1 MVQAR
6 LTKLLDTAWPA
17 LALVLVAAGVVRLG
31 YVLTL
36 ENALNVTFE
45 ADPLTYDQLAR
56 NLLAGRPYVGASFY
70 FPTGTENPT
79 AYWDPLYPLL
89 LAGIYALV
97 GHDLLAVRLVQVVL
111 GVASCGLLYVLG
123 HSVFGPRIGLL
134 GAGFAA
140 IYPFFIYYT
149 GQLLT
154 ETLFIFLILTLLTL
168 ARATAQRRIRGTL
181 AVLTLGITAGL
192 TVLTRAEALYFAVLL
207 IVVLGWWSV
216 PLHGGVH
223 HGAPLRARLISL
235 IALVVV
241 FAATLLPWV
250 GFNYARFDRL
260 FVTTKL
266 GYNLYTYYHPRMTAD
281 QRVRS
286 ADIPLPDLTG
296 LSEPEREA
304 RLLSEGLGF
313 MANDPARTA
322 RFMVAKAG
330 LLFKLTPSNEINR
343 RYALVSLLSYGV
355 LVPFMVIG
363 AILSLRHW
371 PLTWPLLL
379 WAAMGSASGILV
391 FAGIR
396 LRMRIE
402 PILLLFA
409 AVGIV
414 ELVPWLLRS
423 RRGAGREVDQPERV
437 GG

>member
-1 MVQAR
+1 
-6 LTKLLDTAWPA
+6 
-17 LALVLVAAGVVRLG
+17 
-31 YVLTL
+31 
-36 ENALNVTFE
+36 
-45 ADPLTYDQLAR
+45 
-56 NLLAGRPYVGASFY
+56 
-70 FPTGTENPT
+70 
-79 AYWDPLYPLL
+79 
-89 LAGIYALV
+89 
-97 GHDLLAVRLVQVVL
+97 
-111 GVASCGLLYVLG
+111 
-123 HSVFGPRIGLL
+123 
-134 GAGFAA
+134 
-140 IYPFFIYYT
+140 
-149 GQLLT
+149 
-154 ETLFIFLILTLLTL
+154 
-168 ARATAQRRIRGTL
+168 
-181 AVLTLGITAGL
+181 
-192 TVLTRAEALYFAVLL
+192 
-207 IVVLGWWSV
+207 
-216 PLHGGVH
+216 
-223 HGAPLRARLISL
+223 
-235 IALVVV
+235 
-241 FAATLLPWV
+241 
-250 GFNYARFDRL
+250 
-260 FVTTKL
+260 
-266 GYNLYTYYHPRMTAD
+266 MTAD

-414 ELVPWLLRS
+414 ELVQWLRS

>member
-36 ENALNVTFE
+36 ENTLNVTFE

-97 GHDLLAVRLVQVVL
+97 GHDLLAVRVVHVVL
-111 GVASCGLLYVLG
+111 GMASCGLLYVLG
-123 HSVFGPRIGLL
+123 RSIFGPRIGLL

-149 GQLLT
+149 GQILT
-154 ETLFIFLILTLLTL
+154 ETLFIFLVLTLLTL
-168 ARATAQRRIRGTL
+168 ARAIAQRRIRGTL
-181 AVLTLGITAGL
+181 AVLALGITAGL
-192 TVLTRAEALYFAVLL
+192 TVLTRAEALYFAVIV
-207 IVVLGWWSV
+207 IVVLGWWSA
-216 PLHGGVH
+216 PLHGRT
-223 HGAPLRARLISL
+223 HGGATLRARLISL

-241 FAATLLPWV
+241 FATTLLPWV

-286 ADIPLPDLTG
+286 ADIPLPNLTG
-296 LSEPEREA
+296 LTEPEREA

-330 LLFKLTPSNEINR
+330 LLFKLAPSNEINR

-355 LVPFMVIG
+355 LAPFMVIG
-363 AILSLRHW
+363 AILSLRRW

-379 WAAMGSASGILV
+379 WVVMGSASGILV

-402 PILLLFA
+402 PVLLLFA
-409 AVGIV
+409 AVGV
-414 ELVPWLLRS
+414 VKLVQWLWS
-423 RRGAGREVDQPERV
+423 RRGAGREA
-437 GG
+437 G

>member
-70 FPTGTENPT
+70 FPAGTENPT
-79 AYWDPLYPLL
+79 ALWDPLYPLF

-97 GHDLLAVRLVQVVL
+97 GHDFLAVRLVHVVL
-111 GVASCGLLYVLG
+111 GVASCGLVYVLG
-123 HSVFGPRIGLL
+123 RSIFGPRIGLL
-134 GAGFAA
+134 GTGFAA

-149 GQLLT
+149 GQILT
-154 ETLFIFLILTLLTL
+154 ETLFIFLMLALLTL
-168 ARATAQRRIRGTL
+168 ARAVAQQRIRGAL
-181 AVLTLGITAGL
+181 AVLTLGIAAGL
-192 TVLTRAEALYFAVLL
+192 TVLTRAEALYFAVIL
-207 IVVLGWWSV
+207 IVVLGWWS
-216 PLHGGVH
+216 
-223 HGAPLRARLISL
+223 APLRTGGTPGWRARVISL

-241 FAATLLPWV
+241 FAATLSPWV
-250 GFNYARFDRL
+250 GFNYTRFDRL

-266 GYNLYTYYHPRMTAD
+266 GYNLYKYYHPRMTAD

-286 ADIPLPDLTG
+286 DDIPLPDLTG
-296 LSEPEREA
+296 LSEPERED
-304 RLLSEGLGF
+304 RLLSEGLRF
-313 MANDPARTA
+313 MADDPARTV
-322 RFMVAKAG
+322 RFMMAKAG

-355 LVPFMVIG
+355 LVPFMVLG
-363 AILSLRHW
+363 AVLSLRRW

-379 WAAMGSASGILV
+379 WVVLGSASGILV

-409 AVGIV
+409 AVGVV
-414 ELVPWLLRS
+414 ELVQWLWS
-423 RRGAGREVDQPERV
+423 RRGAGREVEQPEQ
-437 GG
+437 GGG

>member
-6 LTKLLDTAWPA
+6 LTRLLDTAWPA

-56 NLLAGRPYVGASFY
+56 NLLAGQPYVGASFY
-70 FPTGTENPT
+70 FPAGTENPT

-97 GHDLLAVRLVQVVL
+97 GHDVLAVRLVQVVL
-111 GVASCGLLYVLG
+111 GVAACGLLYVLG
-123 HSVFGPRIGLL
+123 RSVFSPRVGLL

-154 ETLFIFLILTLLTL
+154 ETLFIFLMLVLLVL
-168 ARATAQRRIRGTL
+168 AYAAAQRRIRGVL
-181 AVLTLGITAGL
+181 AVLTVGITAGL
-192 TVLTRAEALYFAVLL
+192 TVLTRAEALYFAVILV
-207 IVVLGWWSV
+207 VVLGWWS
-216 PLHGGVH
+216 
-223 HGAPLRARLISL
+223 APLQGRTHEGVILRTRLISL
-235 IALVVV
+235 LALVVV
-241 FAATLLPWV
+241 FAATLSPWV

-313 MANDPARTA
+313 MADDPVRTA

-343 RYALVSLLSYGV
+343 RYALVSLLSYGM

-363 AILSLRHW
+363 AVLSLRRW
-371 PLTWPLLL
+371 SLTWPLLL
-379 WAAMGSASGILV
+379 WVVLGSASGILV

-409 AVGIV
+409 AVGVVKLV
-414 ELVPWLLRS
+414 EWLWS
-423 RRGAGREVDQPERV
+423 RRGARREAEQPEQ
-437 GG
+437 GGG

>member
-17 LALVLVAAGVVRLG
+17 LALVLVAAAVVRLG
-31 YVLTL
+31 YILTL
-36 ENALNVTFE
+36 ENTLNVTFE
-45 ADPLTYDQLAR
+45 SDPLTYDQLAR

-79 AYWDPLYPLL
+79 AYWDPLYPLF

-97 GHDLLAVRLVQVVL
+97 GHDLLAVRVAHVVL
-111 GVASCGLLYVLG
+111 GVASCGMLYLLG
-123 HSVFGPRIGLL
+123 RSIFGPRIGLL
-134 GAGFAA
+134 AAAFAA

-154 ETLFIFLILTLLTL
+154 ETLFIFLILSLLTL
-168 ARATAQRRIRGTL
+168 ARAIAQRRLRGVL

-192 TVLTRAEALYFAVLL
+192 TVLTRAESLYFAVIL
-207 IVVLGWWSV
+207 IVVLGWWS
-216 PLHGGVH
+216 
-223 HGAPLRARLISL
+223 APLQAGAAPGWRARLTSL
-235 IALVVV
+235 LALMVV
-241 FAATLLPWV
+241 FAATLSPWV
-250 GFNYARFDRL
+250 GFNYARFDRPV
-260 FVTTKL
+260 VTTKL
-266 GYNLYTYYHPRMTAD
+266 GYNLFTYYHPRMTAD

-296 LSEPEREA
+296 LTEPEREA
-304 RLLSEGLGF
+304 RLLREGLGF

-322 RFMVAKAG
+322 QFMVAKAG

-363 AILSLRHW
+363 AILSLRRW

-379 WAAMGSASGILV
+379 WVVLGSASGILV

-409 AVGIV
+409 AVGII
-414 ELVPWLLRS
+414 ELVQWLWS
-423 RRGAGREVDQPERV
+423 RRRTGREVAPPEQ
-437 GG
+437 GGG

>member
-1 MVQAR
+1 MIQAR
-6 LTKLLDTAWPA
+6 LTKLFDTAWPA
-17 LALVLVAAGVVRLG
+17 LALVLVVAGVVRLG

-45 ADPLTYDQLAR
+45 ADPITYDQLAR

-70 FPTGTENPT
+70 FPAGTENPT
-79 AYWDPLYPLL
+79 ALWDPLYPLF

-97 GHDLLAVRLVQVVL
+97 GHDFLAVRLAQVVL

-123 HSVFGPRIGLL
+123 RSIFGPRVGLL

-154 ETLFIFLILTLLTL
+154 ETLFIFLLLLLLTL
-168 ARATAQRRIRGTL
+168 ARYVAQRRIRGMI

-192 TVLTRAEALYFAVLL
+192 TVLTRAEALYFAVIL
-207 IVVLGWWSV
+207 IVVLGWWSA
-216 PLHGGVH
+216 PLYVGAH
-223 HGAPLRARLISL
+223 HGLSRPARLTSL

-241 FAATLLPWV
+241 FVATLSPWV

-260 FVTTKL
+260 LVTTKL
-266 GYNLYTYYHPRMTAD
+266 GYNLYKYYHPRMTAD

-286 ADIPLPDLTG
+286 DDIPLPDLSG
-296 LSEPEREA
+296 LSEPERED

-313 MANDPARTA
+313 MADDPARTA

-330 LLFKLTPSNEINR
+330 LLFKLTPSNELNR

-355 LVPFMVIG
+355 LVPFMVGG
-363 AILSLRHW
+363 ALLSLRRW

-379 WAAMGSASGILV
+379 WVVMGSASGILV

-409 AVGIV
+409 AVGGV
-414 ELVPWLLRS
+414 ELVQWLWS
-423 RRGAGREVDQPERV
+423 RRGARREAGQSEQV

>member
-17 LALVLVAAGVVRLG
+17 LALVLVAAAVVRLG

-36 ENALNVTFE
+36 ENTLNVTFE
-45 ADPLTYDQLAR
+45 ADPITYDQLAR
-56 NLLAGRPYVGASFY
+56 NLLAGQPYVGASFY
-70 FPTGTENPT
+70 FPAGTENPT
-79 AYWDPLYPLL
+79 ALWDPLYPLF

-97 GHDLLAVRLVQVVL
+97 GHDFLAVRLVQVVL
-111 GVASCGLLYVLG
+111 GVASCGMLYLLG
-123 HSVFGPRIGLL
+123 RSIFGPRIGLL

-154 ETLFIFLILTLLTL
+154 ETLFIFLILSLLTL
-168 ARATAQRRIRGTL
+168 AHAIAQRRIRGTL
-181 AVLTLGITAGL
+181 AVLALGITAGL
-192 TVLTRAEALYFAVLL
+192 TVLTRAEALYFAVIL

-216 PLHGGVH
+216 PLRTGGTP
-223 HGAPLRARLISL
+223 GWRARLTSL
-235 IALVVV
+235 LALMVV
-241 FAATLLPWV
+241 FAATLSPWV
-250 GFNYARFDRL
+250 GFNYARFDHL

-266 GYNLYTYYHPRMTAD
+266 GYNLFTYYHPRMTAD

-296 LSEPEREA
+296 LTEPEREE

-322 RFMVAKAG
+322 QFMVAKAG

-363 AILSLRHW
+363 AILSLRRW

-379 WAAMGSASGILV
+379 WVVLGSASGILV
-391 FAGIR
+391 LAGIR

-409 AVGIV
+409 AVGII
-414 ELVPWLLRS
+414 ELVQWLWS
-423 RRGAGREVDQPERV
+423 RRGAKREVAPPEQ
-437 GG
+437 GGG

>member
-17 LALVLVAAGVVRLG
+17 LALVLAAAGVVRLG

-36 ENALNVTFE
+36 ENTLNVTFE

-70 FPTGTENPT
+70 FPAGTENPT
-79 AYWDPLYPLL
+79 ALWDPLYPLF

-97 GHDLLAVRLVQVVL
+97 GHDFLAVRLVQVVL
-111 GVASCGLLYVLG
+111 GVASCGLLYMLG
-123 HSVFGPRIGLL
+123 RSIFGPRIALL

-149 GQLLT
+149 GQILT
-154 ETLFIFLILTLLTL
+154 ETLFIFLLLILLTL
-168 ARATAQRRIRGTL
+168 ARAIAQRRIRGTL

-192 TVLTRAEALYFAVLL
+192 TVLTRAEALYFGVIL
-207 IVVLGWWSV
+207 IVVLGWWSA
-216 PLHGGVH
+216 PLHGGVQH
-223 HGAPLRARLISL
+223 VASLRGRLISL

-241 FAATLLPWV
+241 LAATLSPWV

-266 GYNLYTYYHPRMTAD
+266 GYNLYKYYHPRMTAD

-286 ADIPLPDLTG
+286 ADIPLPNLTG
-296 LSEPEREA
+296 LSEPEREE
-304 RLLSEGLGF
+304 RLLSEGLGS

-363 AILSLRHW
+363 AILSLRRW
-371 PLTWPLLL
+371 PRTWPLLL
-379 WAAMGSASGILV
+379 WVVMGSASGIIV

-409 AVGIV
+409 AVGVV
-414 ELVPWLLRS
+414 ELVQWLWS
-423 RRGAGREVDQPERV
+423 RRGAGRDMEQPER
-437 GG
+437 GGG

>member
-1 MVQAR
+1 MSQAR

-17 LALVLVAAGVVRLG
+17 LALVLVVAGAVRLG

-36 ENALNVTFE
+36 GNTLNVTFE

-70 FPTGTENPT
+70 FPAGTEHPT
-79 AYWDPLYPLL
+79 ALWDPLYPLF

-97 GHDLLAVRLVQVVL
+97 GHDFLAVRLVQVVL
-111 GVASCGLLYVLG
+111 GTASCGLLYVLG
-123 HSVFGPRIGLL
+123 RSIFGPRIALL

-149 GQLLT
+149 GQILT
-154 ETLFIFLILTLLTL
+154 ETLFVFLLLILLTL
-168 ARATAQRRIRGTL
+168 ARAVAQQRISGTL
-181 AVLTLGITAGL
+181 AVLTLGISAGL
-192 TVLTRAEALYFAVLL
+192 TVLARAEALYFAVILV
-207 IVVLGWWSV
+207 VVLAWWSV
-216 PLHGGVH
+216 PLHVGAQHV
-223 HGAPLRARLISL
+223 APLRAQLISL
-235 IALVVV
+235 IALVAV
-241 FAATLLPWV
+241 FAATLSPWV

-266 GYNLYTYYHPRMTAD
+266 GYNLYKYYHPRMTAD

-286 ADIPLPDLTG
+286 DDIPLPDLTG
-296 LSEPEREA
+296 LSEPERED

-313 MANDPARTA
+313 MANDPARTV

-355 LVPFMVIG
+355 LIPFMVIG
-363 AILSLRHW
+363 ALLSLRRW
-371 PLTWPLLL
+371 PQTWPLLL
-379 WAAMGSASGILV
+379 WVVMGSASGILV

-409 AVGIV
+409 AAGVV
-414 ELVPWLLRS
+414 ELVQWLWA
-423 RRGAGREVDQPERV
+423 RRGARHDVEQPEQV

>member
-1 MVQAR
+1 MVQAW
-6 LTKLLDTAWPA
+6 LTRLLDAAWPA
-17 LALVLVAAGVVRLG
+17 LAVVLAAAGVVRLG

-45 ADPLTYDQLAR
+45 ADPITYDQLAR
-56 NLLAGRPYVGASFY
+56 NLLAGQPYVGASFY
-70 FPTGTENPT
+70 FPAGTENPT
-79 AYWDPLYPLL
+79 ALWDPLYPLF

-97 GHDLLAVRLVQVVL
+97 GHDFLAVRLVQVVL

-123 HSVFGPRIGLL
+123 RSVFGPRIGLL

-149 GQLLT
+149 GQILT
-154 ETLFIFLILTLLTL
+154 ETLFIFLILLLLIL
-168 ARATAQRRIRGTL
+168 AHAIAQRRIRGTL
-181 AVLTLGITAGL
+181 AVLALGITAGL
-192 TVLTRAEALYFAVLL
+192 TVLTRAEALYFAVIL
-207 IVVLGWWSV
+207 IVVLGWWS
-216 PLHGGVH
+216 
-223 HGAPLRARLISL
+223 APLRTGGTAGWRARVISL

-241 FAATLLPWV
+241 FAATLAPWV

-266 GYNLYTYYHPRMTAD
+266 GYNLYKYYHPRMTAD

-286 ADIPLPDLTG
+286 DDIPLPDLTG

-313 MANDPARTA
+313 MADDPARTV
-322 RFMVAKAG
+322 RFMVTKAG

-343 RYALVSLLSYGV
+343 RYAVVSLLSYGV

-363 AILSLRHW
+363 AILSLRRW
-371 PLTWPLLL
+371 QLTWPLLM
-379 WAAMGSASGILV
+379 WVVMGSASGILV

-409 AVGIV
+409 AVGVV
-414 ELVPWLLRS
+414 ELVHWLWS
-423 RRGAGREVDQPERV
+423 RRGAKREVEQPGQ
-437 GG
+437 GGG

>member
-79 AYWDPLYPLL
+79 AYWDPLYPLF

-241 FAATLLPWV
+241 FAATLLPWGRV
-250 GFNYARFDRL
+250 QLRPVRPPLCHHQARLQPLHVLPPPHDC
-260 FVTTKL
+260 
-266 GYNLYTYYHPRMTAD
+266 
-281 QRVRS
+281 RS
-286 ADIPLPDLTG
+286 A
-296 LSEPEREA
+296 RA
-304 RLLSEGLGF
+304 
-313 MANDPARTA
+313 
-322 RFMVAKAG
+322 
-330 LLFKLTPSNEINR
+330 
-343 RYALVSLLSYGV
+343 
-355 LVPFMVIG
+355 
-363 AILSLRHW
+363 
-371 PLTWPLLL
+371 
-379 WAAMGSASGILV
+379 
-391 FAGIR
+391 
-396 LRMRIE
+396 
-402 PILLLFA
+402 
-409 AVGIV
+409 
-414 ELVPWLLRS
+414 
-423 RRGAGREVDQPERV
+423 
-437 GG
+437 

>member
-1 MVQAR
+1 MVQVR

-17 LALVLVAAGVVRLG
+17 LALVLATAGVVRLG

-70 FPTGTENPT
+70 FPAGTENPT
-79 AYWDPLYPLL
+79 ALWDPLYPLF

-97 GHDLLAVRLVQVVL
+97 GHDFLAVRLVHVVL

-123 HSVFGPRIGLL
+123 RSVFGPRIGLL

-149 GQLLT
+149 GQILT
-154 ETLFIFLILTLLTL
+154 ETLFIFLMMALLTL
-168 ARATAQRRIRGTL
+168 ACAIAQRRISGGL

-192 TVLTRAEALYFAVLL
+192 TVLTRAEALYFAVIL
-207 IVVLGWWSV
+207 IIVLGWWS
-216 PLHGGVH
+216 
-223 HGAPLRARLISL
+223 APLRTSGTPGWRARFISL

-241 FAATLLPWV
+241 FGATLSPWV

-286 ADIPLPDLTG
+286 ADIPQPDLTG

-313 MANDPARTA
+313 MAADPGRTA

-363 AILSLRHW
+363 AILSLRRW

-379 WAAMGSASGILV
+379 WVVMGSASGILV
-391 FAGIR
+391 LAGIR

-409 AVGIV
+409 AVGAI
-414 ELVPWLLRS
+414 ELVQWLWA
-423 RRGAGREVDQPERV
+423 RRGVRREVEQPE
-437 GG
+437 

>member
-45 ADPLTYDQLAR
+45 ADPITYDQLAR

-70 FPTGTENPT
+70 FPAGTENPT
-79 AYWDPLYPLL
+79 ALWDPLYPLF

-97 GHDLLAVRLVQVVL
+97 GHDFLAVRLVHVVL

-123 HSVFGPRIGLL
+123 RSVFGPRIGLL

-149 GQLLT
+149 GQILT
-154 ETLFIFLILTLLTL
+154 ETLFIFLMLTLLTL
-168 ARATAQRRIRGTL
+168 ARAIAQRRIRGAL

-192 TVLTRAEALYFAVLL
+192 TVLTRAEALYFAVIL
-207 IVVLGWWSV
+207 IVVLAWWSV
-216 PLHGGVH
+216 PLRPG
-223 HGAPLRARLISL
+223 GAPSWRARLISIL
-235 IALVVV
+235 ALVVV
-241 FAATLLPWV
+241 FAATLSPWV

-266 GYNLYTYYHPRMTAD
+266 GYNLYKYYHPRMTAD

-286 ADIPLPDLTG
+286 DDIPLPDLTG
-296 LSEPEREA
+296 LSEPERED
-304 RLLSEGLGF
+304 RLLSAGLRF
-313 MANDPARTA
+313 MADNPGRTA

-363 AILSLRHW
+363 AIISLRRW

-379 WAAMGSASGILV
+379 WVVLGSASGILV

-409 AVGIV
+409 AVGVVKLV
-414 ELVPWLLRS
+414 EWLWS
-423 RRGAGREVDQPERV
+423 RRAAGREAGQPEQ
-437 GG
+437 GGG

>member
-6 LTKLLDTAWPA
+6 LTRLLDTAWPA
-17 LALVLVAAGVVRLG
+17 LALVLVVASVVRLG

-70 FPTGTENPT
+70 FPAGTENPT
-79 AYWDPLYPLL
+79 ALWDPLYPLF

-97 GHDLLAVRLVQVVL
+97 GHDLLAVRLIQVML
-111 GVASCGLLYVLG
+111 GVVSCGLLYVLG
-123 HSVFGPRIGLL
+123 RSIFGPRIGLL
-134 GAGFAA
+134 GAGLAA

-154 ETLFIFLILTLLTL
+154 ETLFIFLMLTLLTL
-168 ARATAQRRIRGTL
+168 AHATAKRRIRDVL

-192 TVLTRAEALYFAVLL
+192 TVLTRAEALYFAVIL
-207 IVVLGWWSV
+207 IVVLGWWSA
-216 PLHGGVH
+216 PLLGRTHDGVT
-223 HGAPLRARLISL
+223 LRARLISL
-235 IALVVV
+235 LALVVV
-241 FAATLLPWV
+241 FAATLSPWV

-260 FVTTKL
+260 VVTTKL
-266 GYNLYTYYHPRMTAD
+266 GYNLYKYYHPRMTAD

-286 ADIPLPDLTG
+286 DDIPLPDLTG

-304 RLLSEGLGF
+304 RLLSAGLGF
-313 MANDPARTA
+313 MADDPARTA

-363 AILSLRHW
+363 AVLSLRHW

-379 WAAMGSASGILV
+379 WVVMGSASGILV

-409 AVGIV
+409 AVGVI
-414 ELVPWLLRS
+414 ELVQWLWA
-423 RRGAGREVDQPERV
+423 RRGARREPGLPEQ
-437 GG
+437 GGG

>member
-1 MVQAR
+1 MVQVR

-17 LALVLVAAGVVRLG
+17 LALVLAAAGVVRLG

-70 FPTGTENPT
+70 FPAGTENPT
-79 AYWDPLYPLL
+79 ALWDPLYPLF

-97 GHDLLAVRLVQVVL
+97 GHDFLAVRLAHVVL

-123 HSVFGPRIGLL
+123 RSIFGPRIGLL

-149 GQLLT
+149 GQILT
-154 ETLFIFLILTLLTL
+154 ETLFIFLMLALLTL
-168 ARATAQRRIRGTL
+168 ARAVAQRRIRGAL

-192 TVLTRAEALYFAVLL
+192 AVLTRAEALYFAVIL
-207 IVVLGWWSV
+207 IVVLGWWS
-216 PLHGGVH
+216 
-223 HGAPLRARLISL
+223 APLRTGGMPGWRARVISL

-241 FAATLLPWV
+241 FGATLSPWV

-266 GYNLYTYYHPRMTAD
+266 GYNLYKYYHPRMTAD

-286 ADIPLPDLTG
+286 DDIPLPDLTG
-296 LSEPEREA
+296 LSEPERED

-313 MANDPARTA
+313 MTDDPGRTA

-363 AILSLRHW
+363 AILSLRRW

-379 WAAMGSASGILV
+379 WVVMGSASGILV

-409 AVGIV
+409 AVGVVKLV
-414 ELVPWLLRS
+414 EWLWS
-423 RRGAGREVDQPERV
+423 RRGAGREAGQPEQ
-437 GG
+437 GGG

>member
-1 MVQAR
+1 MIQAR
-6 LTKLLDTAWPA
+6 LTRLLDTAWPA

-45 ADPLTYDQLAR
+45 ADPITYDQLAR

-70 FPTGTENPT
+70 FPAGTENPT
-79 AYWDPLYPLL
+79 ALWDPLYPLF

-97 GHDLLAVRLVQVVL
+97 GHDFLAVRLVQVVL
-111 GVASCGLLYVLG
+111 GVAACGLLYVLG
-123 HSVFGPRIGLL
+123 RSVFGPRIGLL

-154 ETLFIFLILTLLTL
+154 ETLFIFLILLLLTL
-168 ARATAQRRIRGTL
+168 ARAIAQRRLRGTL
-181 AVLTLGITAGL
+181 AILTLGITAGL
-192 TVLTRAEALYFAVLL
+192 TVLTRAEALYFAVIL

-216 PLHGGVH
+216 PLRTGGTP
-223 HGAPLRARLISL
+223 GWRARLVSL

-241 FAATLLPWV
+241 FAATLSPWV

-266 GYNLYTYYHPRMTAD
+266 GYNIYKYYHPRMTAD

-286 ADIPLPDLTG
+286 DDIPLPDLTG

-304 RLLSEGLGF
+304 RLLRAGLRF
-313 MANDPARTA
+313 MADDPGRTA

-363 AILSLRHW
+363 AILSLRRW
-371 PLTWPLLL
+371 QLTWPLLL
-379 WAAMGSASGILV
+379 WVVMGSASGILV

-409 AVGIV
+409 AVGVI
-414 ELVPWLLRS
+414 ELLHWLWS
-423 RRGAGREVDQPERV
+423 RRGARREVEQPEQD

>member
-6 LTKLLDTAWPA
+6 LMKLLDTAWPA

-70 FPTGTENPT
+70 FPAGTENPT
-79 AYWDPLYPLL
+79 ALWDPLYPLF

-97 GHDLLAVRLVQVVL
+97 GHDFLAVRLVHVVL

-123 HSVFGPRIGLL
+123 RSVFGPRIGLL
-134 GAGFAA
+134 AAGFAA

-149 GQLLT
+149 GQILT
-154 ETLFIFLILTLLTL
+154 ETLFIFLMLTLLVL
-168 ARATAQRRIRGTL
+168 AHAIAQRRIRGAL
-181 AVLTLGITAGL
+181 AVLTLGIAAGL
-192 TVLTRAEALYFAVLL
+192 TVLTRAEALYFAVIL
-207 IVVLGWWSV
+207 IVVLAWWSV
-216 PLHGGVH
+216 PLRPG
-223 HGAPLRARLISL
+223 GAPSWRARIVSL

-241 FAATLLPWV
+241 FAATLSPWV

-266 GYNLYTYYHPRMTAD
+266 GYNLYKYYHPRMTAD

-286 ADIPLPDLTG
+286 DDIPLPDLTG

-313 MANDPARTA
+313 MADDPARTVW
-322 RFMVAKAG
+322 FMVAKAG

-343 RYALVSLLSYGV
+343 RYAVVSLLSYGV

-363 AILSLRHW
+363 AVLGLRRW
-371 PLTWPLLL
+371 RLTWPLLL
-379 WAAMGSASGILV
+379 WVVMGSASGILV

-409 AVGIV
+409 AVGVV
-414 ELVPWLLRS
+414 ELVQWLWA
-423 RRGAGREVDQPERV
+423 RRGGEREAEQPGQ
-437 GG
+437 GGG

>member
-6 LTKLLDTAWPA
+6 FTKLLDTAWPA
-17 LALVLVAAGVVRLG
+17 LALVLAAAGVVRLG

-56 NLLAGRPYVGASFY
+56 NLLDGRPYVGASFY
-70 FPTGTENPT
+70 FPAGTENPT
-79 AYWDPLYPLL
+79 ALWDPLYPLF

-97 GHDLLAVRLVQVVL
+97 GHDFLAVRLVHVVL

-123 HSVFGPRIGLL
+123 RSIFGPRIGLL

-149 GQLLT
+149 GQILT
-154 ETLFIFLILTLLTL
+154 ETLFIFLILLLLTL
-168 ARATAQRRIRGTL
+168 AHAIAQRRISGGL

-192 TVLTRAEALYFAVLL
+192 TVLTRAEALYFAVILL
-207 IVVLGWWSV
+207 VVLGWWSA
-216 PLHGGVH
+216 PLRTG
-223 HGAPLRARLISL
+223 GAPGWRARLISL

-241 FAATLLPWV
+241 FAATMSPWV

-266 GYNLYTYYHPRMTAD
+266 GYNLYKYYHPRMTAD

-286 ADIPLPDLTG
+286 DDIPLPDLTG
-296 LSEPEREA
+296 LSEPERED

-363 AILSLRHW
+363 AVLSLRRW

-379 WAAMGSASGILV
+379 WVVMGSASGILV

-409 AVGIV
+409 AVGVV
-414 ELVPWLLRS
+414 ELVQWLWS
-423 RRGAGREVDQPERV
+423 RRAARREVEQSGR
-437 GG
+437 GGG

>member
-1 MVQAR
+1 MGQTR
-6 LTKLLDTAWPA
+6 FTKLLDTAWPA
-17 LALVLVAAGVVRLG
+17 LALVLAAAGVVRLG

-70 FPTGTENPT
+70 FPAGTENPT
-79 AYWDPLYPLL
+79 ALWDPLYPLF

-97 GHDLLAVRLVQVVL
+97 GHDFLAVRLVHVVL

-123 HSVFGPRIGLL
+123 RSIFGPRIGLL

-149 GQLLT
+149 GQILT
-154 ETLFIFLILTLLTL
+154 ETLFIFLMLTLLVL
-168 ARATAQRRIRGTL
+168 AHAIAQRPISGGL

-192 TVLTRAEALYFAVLL
+192 TVLTRAEALYFAVIL
-207 IVVLGWWSV
+207 IVVLAWWSV
-216 PLHGGVH
+216 PLRPG
-223 HGAPLRARLISL
+223 GAPSWRARLISL

-241 FAATLLPWV
+241 FAATLSPWV

-286 ADIPLPDLTG
+286 ADIPQPDLTG
-296 LSEPEREA
+296 LSEPERED
-304 RLLSEGLGF
+304 RLLSAGLDF
-313 MANDPARTA
+313 MAADPARTA
-322 RFMVAKAG
+322 RFMAAKAG
-330 LLFKLTPSNEINR
+330 LLFKLTPSNEINQ
-343 RYALVSLLSYGV
+343 RYAVVSLLSYGV

-363 AILSLRHW
+363 AILSLRRW
-371 PLTWPLLL
+371 QLTWPLLL
-379 WAAMGSASGILV
+379 WVVMGSASGVIVL
-391 FAGIR
+391 AGIR

-409 AVGIV
+409 AVGVVKLV
-414 ELVPWLLRS
+414 EWLWS
-423 RRGAGREVDQPERV
+423 RRGGEREAEQPGQ
-437 GG
+437 GGG

>member
-17 LALVLVAAGVVRLG
+17 LALVLAAAGVVRLG

-70 FPTGTENPT
+70 FPAGTENPT
-79 AYWDPLYPLL
+79 ALWDPLYPLF

-97 GHDLLAVRLVQVVL
+97 GHDFLAVRLVQVVL
-111 GVASCGLLYVLG
+111 GVASCGLLYMLG
-123 HSVFGPRIGLL
+123 RSIFGPRIALL

-149 GQLLT
+149 GQILT
-154 ETLFIFLILTLLTL
+154 ETLFIFLLLILLTL
-168 ARATAQRRIRGTL
+168 ARAIAQRRIRGTL

-192 TVLTRAEALYFAVLL
+192 TVLTRAEALYFAVIL

-216 PLHGGVH
+216 PLRTG
-223 HGAPLRARLISL
+223 GAPGWPARLISL

-241 FAATLLPWV
+241 FAGTLSPWV
-250 GFNYARFDRL
+250 GFNYARFDHF

-266 GYNLYTYYHPRMTAD
+266 GYNLYTYYHPRMTPD

-286 ADIPLPDLTG
+286 ADIPQPDLTG

-304 RLLSEGLGF
+304 RLLSEGLSF
-313 MANDPARTA
+313 IANDPARTA

-363 AILSLRHW
+363 AILSLRRW

-379 WAAMGSASGILV
+379 WVIMGSASGILV
-391 FAGIR
+391 LAGIR

-409 AVGIV
+409 AVGVV
-414 ELVPWLLRS
+414 ELVQWLWS
-423 RRGAGREVDQPERV
+423 RRGAGREA
-437 GG
+437 G